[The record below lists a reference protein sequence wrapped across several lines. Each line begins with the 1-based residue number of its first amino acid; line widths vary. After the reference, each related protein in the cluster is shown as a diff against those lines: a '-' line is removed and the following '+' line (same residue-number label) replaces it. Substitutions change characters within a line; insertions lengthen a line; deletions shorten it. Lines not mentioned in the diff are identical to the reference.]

1 MKSDLH
7 LHSTV
12 SDGLLTPTELVDKA
26 FEAGVRIMSLT
37 DHDST
42 DGLAEAITAAGK
54 YNDLILIPGV
64 ELSTDTKNGE
74 IHILGYFIDMES
86 EDLQKTLESFR
97 EDRLYRA
104 KSMVNKL
111 IKLGYKI
118 TWEEVLKVAGSGSV
132 GRPHIAEILAETGQ
146 VASIKAAFDELLG
159 RNGPAYTE
167 RRKMG
172 PETAIELIVQ
182 HSGIPV
188 LAHPREVNN
197 LDEILPSL
205 VSSGLKGMET
215 YYGLYS
221 TAERTRFQQLCDNHN
236 LLATGGSDYHGPDR
250 AAECDLGDSKTNLQ
264 VGKLLLKM
272 HDALKI

>member
-7 LHSTV
+7 LHSTI
-12 SDGLLTPTELVDKA
+12 SDGLLTPTELVEKA
-26 FEAGVRIMSLT
+26 FEAGIRIMALT

-42 DGLAEAITAAGK
+42 DGLGEAIAAAGNYK
-54 YNDLILIPGV
+54 DLTLIPGV

-74 IHILGYFIDMES
+74 IHILGYFIDTKS
-86 EDLQKTLESFR
+86 DGLQQTLKSFR
-97 EDRLYRA
+97 EDRLNRA
-104 KSMVNKL
+104 KSMVEKL
-111 IKLGYKI
+111 ISLGYKI
-118 TWEEVLKVAGSGSV
+118 TWDEVLRVAGSGSV

-146 VASIKAAFDELLG
+146 VSSIKAAFDELIG

-167 RRKMG
+167 RRKMD
-172 PETAIELIVQ
+172 PETAIELILR

-188 LAHPREVNN
+188 LAHPREVDN

-221 TAERTRFQQLCDNHN
+221 IEERTRFQQLCEKHS

-250 AAECDLGDSKTNLQ
+250 AAECDLGDS
-264 VGKLLLKM
+264 LKRT
-272 HDALKI
+272 LKSVSYY

>member
-12 SDGLLTPTELVDKA
+12 SDGLLTPTELVDKV
-26 FEAGVRIMSLT
+26 FEAGIRIMSLT

-42 DGLAEAITAAGK
+42 DGLSEAITTAAK
-54 YNDLILIPGV
+54 YDDLILIPGV

-86 EDLQKTLESFR
+86 QDLQKTLESFR

-104 KSMVNKL
+104 KSMVEKL
-111 IKLGYKI
+111 TNLGYKI
-118 TWEEVLKVAGSGSV
+118 TWDEVLKVAGSGSV

-146 VASIKAAFDELLG
+146 VSSIKAAFDELIG

-167 RRKMG
+167 RRKMD

-215 YYGLYS
+215 YYGRYS
-221 TAERTRFQQLCDNHN
+221 TQERTRFQQLCDNHN

-272 HDALKI
+272 HDELEI

>member
-1 MKSDLH
+1 
-7 LHSTV
+7 
-12 SDGLLTPTELVDKA
+12 
-26 FEAGVRIMSLT
+26 
-37 DHDST
+37 
-42 DGLAEAITAAGK
+42 
-54 YNDLILIPGV
+54 
-64 ELSTDTKNGE
+64 
-74 IHILGYFIDMES
+74 MES

-111 IKLGYKI
+111 IRLGYKI

-167 RRKMG
+167 RRKMD

-215 YYGLYS
+215 YYGHYS
-221 TAERTRFQQLCDNHN
+221 TEERTRFQQLCDNHT

-272 HDALKI
+272 HDELKI

>member
-7 LHSTV
+7 LHSTI
-12 SDGLLTPTELVDKA
+12 SDGLLTPAELVEKA
-26 FEAGVRIMSLT
+26 FEAGIRIMALT

-42 DGLAEAITAAGK
+42 DGLAEAIATAGNYK
-54 YNDLILIPGV
+54 DLTLIPGV

-74 IHILGYFIDMES
+74 IHILGYFIDTKS
-86 EDLQKTLESFR
+86 DRLQHTLKSFR
-97 EDRLYRA
+97 DDRLNRA
-104 KSMVNKL
+104 KSMVEKL
-111 IKLGYKI
+111 ISLGYRI
-118 TWEEVLKVAGSGSV
+118 TWDEVLKVAGSGSV

-146 VASIKAAFDELLG
+146 VSSIKAAFDELIG

-167 RRKMG
+167 RRKMD
-172 PETAIELIVQ
+172 PETAIELISQ

-188 LAHPREVNN
+188 LAHPREVDN

-221 TAERTRFQQLCDNHN
+221 AEERTRFQQLCEKHN

-250 AAECDLGDSKTNLQ
+250 AAECDLGDSKTNLE
-264 VGKLLLKM
+264 VGQLLLKM
-272 HDALKI
+272 HDELNL

>member
-42 DGLAEAITAAGK
+42 DGLAEAITTAGK

>member
-12 SDGLLTPTELVDKA
+12 SDGLLTPTELVDKV
-26 FEAGVRIMSLT
+26 FEAGIRIMSLT

-42 DGLAEAITAAGK
+42 DGLEEAITTATK
-54 YNDLILIPGV
+54 YDDLILIPGV
-64 ELSTDTKNGE
+64 ELSTDTTNGE

-86 EDLQKTLESFR
+86 QDLQKTLKSFR

-104 KSMVNKL
+104 KSMVEKL
-111 IKLGYKI
+111 TSLGYKI

-146 VASIKAAFDELLG
+146 VTSIKAAFDELIG

-167 RRKMG
+167 RRKMD
-172 PETAIELIVQ
+172 PETAIELIVR

-215 YYGLYS
+215 YYGHYS
-221 TAERTRFQQLCDNHN
+221 TEERTRFQQLCNKHN

-264 VGKLLLKM
+264 VGKLLLQM
-272 HDALKI
+272 HDELKI

>member
-26 FEAGVRIMSLT
+26 FEAGIRIMSLT

-42 DGLAEAITAAGK
+42 DGLAEAIKTVAQ

-64 ELSTDTKNGE
+64 ELSTDTNNGE

-86 EDLQKTLESFR
+86 QDLQKTLKSFR
-97 EDRLYRA
+97 EDRLNRA
-104 KSMVNKL
+104 KSMVGKL
-111 IKLGYKI
+111 TSLGYKI

-146 VASIKAAFDELLG
+146 VTSIKAAFDELIG

-167 RRKMG
+167 RRKMD
-172 PETAIELIVQ
+172 PETAIELIVR

-215 YYGLYS
+215 YYGHYS
-221 TAERTRFQQLCDNHN
+221 TEERTRFQQLCNNHN

-264 VGKLLLKM
+264 VGKLLLQM
-272 HDALKI
+272 HDELKI